1 MYTIA
6 FSSFLASVKRERHKR
21 ETCGKGRRTR
31 DFVLCHS
38 GFLSVC
44 VTLIRTSEVE
54 HFVHDG
60 IAISFQRLLDGN
72 FLDARLALG
81 RRRR

>member
-1 MYTIA
+1 MPSGGILLLGA
-6 FSSFLASVKRERHKR
+6 MGL
-21 ETCGKGRRTR
+21 GGPG
-31 DFVLCHS
+31 L